1 MEALRRRVRGAR
13 SRRRNPTRARSRD
26 SGIRAIVRP
35 FGFHRASLPS
45 PALVGFF
52 FFPPLARLSLAIATS
67 PNAPPT
73 PPSPPSP
80 PRAPSRRQLGIQ
92 SPEELAADVAEA
104 LRKPGQ
110 SAKQYLEKVDEH
122 RERFGFEDTDG
133 LSAALKTA
141 VAEIEKKT
149 GQTLMVDDEA
159 GMAKLAETVAP
170 LVENVMSADEDALES
185 ASIEEA
191 AAEELAELAELKKS
205 MRPPQIDA
213 KTGQPKERA
222 TTEQIVA
229 RAKEAIESGR
239 LKPAQAESLRK
250 LLAQGQ

>member
-1 MEALRRRVRGAR
+1 
-13 SRRRNPTRARSRD
+13 
-26 SGIRAIVRP
+26 
-35 FGFHRASLPS
+35 
-45 PALVGFF
+45 
-52 FFPPLARLSLAIATS
+52 
-67 PNAPPT
+67 
-73 PPSPPSP
+73 
-80 PRAPSRRQLGIQ
+80 
-92 SPEELAADVAEA
+92 
-104 LRKPGQ
+104 
-110 SAKQYLEKVDEH
+110 
-122 RERFGFEDTDG
+122 
-133 LSAALKTA
+133 
-141 VAEIEKKT
+141 
-149 GQTLMVDDEA
+149 MVDDEA

-191 AAEELAELAELKKS
+191 DAEELAELAELKKS